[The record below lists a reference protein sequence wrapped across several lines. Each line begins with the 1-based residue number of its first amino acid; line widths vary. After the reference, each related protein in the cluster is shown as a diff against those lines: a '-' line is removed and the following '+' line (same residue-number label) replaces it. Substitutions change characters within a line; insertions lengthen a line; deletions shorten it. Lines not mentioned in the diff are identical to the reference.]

1 MFPFFKKGKAGR
13 KAAVPDADK
22 PIATP
27 VPQAPARPAG
37 VQPGAT
43 RPAQAKPTAPP
54 PPPVRV
60 TAPPAE
66 TGPAD
71 NGFLVQE
78 MDLLMTPAVEE
89 AVVLYA
95 NGRTGDATATLN
107 RFILEHP
114 DSRDPQPWRILFD
127 LYEVTGQRQP
137 FEDLAMDFAV
147 RFERSPPT
155 WRAMQAAP
163 EHAAESNH
171 PSFAFGANLSP
182 QDKARLE
189 HFLQEAQLADTVVLD
204 FGKTSVPGSDSHAK
218 TMLDCMTRIAAS
230 GKAIHLIGGEG
241 FRVRLNAARADG
253 HASETVWLILLM
265 LLQLLGRQDDFDA
278 AAVDYAVRF
287 EISPPSYTPPKR
299 VSVEPAPE
307 EETAQPSGTVFP
319 MHGVIGPGSAALFE
333 QLSQFAAPLA
343 TVEIDLGRVTRLDFA
358 VIGLLMDAVMKL
370 AVAGKKVVLRDA
382 NEMVALLLQMVGIGQ
397 FASVLPRV
405 RK

>member
-13 KAAVPDADK
+13 KPAIPDAGKPVARTVPEPAAVQTNA
-22 PIATP
+22 ARP
-27 VPQAPARPAG
+27 VPAKPAAPTPAPAPVPVA
-37 VQPGAT
+37 P
-43 RPAQAKPTAPP
+43 PQADTAP
-54 PPPVRV
+54 
-60 TAPPAE
+60 AN
-66 TGPAD
+66 

-95 NGRTGDATATLN
+95 NGRTGEATATLN
-107 RFILEHP
+107 RFILDHP
-114 DSRDPQPWRILFD
+114 GSRDPQPWRILFD
-127 LYEVTGQRQP
+127 IYEVTGQRQP

-155 WRAMQAAP
+155 WRAMPTVP
-163 EHAAESNH
+163 EHAAESKH
-171 PSFAFGANLSP
+171 PTFVFGPSLSP

-189 HFLQEAQLADTVVLD
+189 HFLQECQLAETVVLD
-204 FGKTSVPGSDSHAK
+204 FNKTPVPGNDSHAK
-218 TMLDCMTRIAAS
+218 SMLDCMARVAAS

-241 FRVRLNAARADG
+241 FRVRLNATRADG

-278 AAVDYAVRF
+278 AAVEYAVRF

-299 VSVEPAPE
+299 VSVEPTQE
-307 EETAQPSGTVFP
+307 EAVQPSGTVFP
-319 MHGVIGPGSAALFE
+319 MHGVVGPGSAALFAE
-333 QLSQFAAPLA
+333 LNQFAAPLA
-343 TVEIDLGRVTRLDFA
+343 TVEIDLGQVTRVDFA

-382 NEMVALLLQMVGIGQ
+382 NEMVALLLQMVGIAQ
-397 FASVLPRV
+397 FANVLPRV